1 MNKKICF
8 ITCVNNNK
16 LYEECLKYINNLRV
30 PEGYEIEI
38 KIIKN
43 AKSLTSG
50 YNEGMLSSD
59 AKYKVYLHQDTFI
72 INKNFI
78 NDILKIFDKDKTIGM
93 IGVVGAKTLPI
104 NAVWWHSNKKY
115 GKVYENRTGEIELL
129 AFNEV
134 EGDFE
139 EVKVI
144 DGLIMITQY
153 DIPWREDIFTGWH
166 FYDLSQC
173 MEFMKRGF
181 KIVIPKQ
188 NEPWCIHN
196 CGFIEIKDD
205 YEKYR
210 KIFLNEYPLN
220 KYSSVYDYFYNER
233 QEIISLI
240 ESKASRVLDVGCAAG
255 LLGKK
260 LKTERPGTIVY
271 GVEINRDIAQE
282 AEQYLDKVLVGDIYE
297 KINELPDRFF
307 DTIILADVIE
317 HLNVPEV
324 IIKKLKSKL
333 AHNGE
338 FIISVPNFRHW
349 SVIMKILFGDLS
361 YEEAG
366 IMDKT
371 HLRIFTKYIIH
382 NMMKNLNLEVIK
394 ISKNVVPLEANQ
406 KEILIKLLGAFALDV
421 RSFAA
426 DIDTYQYIYKVKPRE
441 YLRFSKLTSIIIL
454 TLNNYEISKQCI
466 ESVLKFTN
474 LPFELIIVDNGS
486 TETQLLEYLKNL
498 QERRDDVKVYFL
510 PENVGYGLGNNF
522 GLLHSVGKYVVFL
535 NNDTI
540 VTPDWLEKLIIDLNM
555 DEKTGL
561 IGPRTNYVSGEQIV
575 NKVNYKNMNEL
586 LEFANKWEAVNY
598 REVTE
603 TKKLV
608 GFCLLAKREVIEKIG
623 GFDPLFEIGNFEDD
637 DLCRR
642 AYLAGFKLKIAD
654 DVFIHHYGSK
664 TFISEKINYDEIMK
678 KNREKYL
685 KKWEVFNEIVKT
697 NYLSIIENFL
707 FIKLVKDR
715 EDFGIP
721 ENREVLFLA
730 LGKNDNNLD
739 ETLISK
745 LIKKINENEILV
757 ILVDDNQNHEE
768 VEEKLIKAIT
778 MAGFTPEDCPD
789 VLLHYSKSYFYDLI
803 SLIKLAKACIVIDE
817 RTKKWAEVFDKDK
830 VDID

>member
-1 MNKKICF
+1 MNRKVCF
-8 ITCVNNNK
+8 ITCVNNEE
-16 LYEECLKYINNLRV
+16 LYDKCLKYISNLHI
-30 PEGYEIEI
+30 PEGYEVEI
-38 KIIKN
+38 KAIKG
-43 AKSLTSG
+43 AKSMASG

-78 NDILKIFDKDKTIGM
+78 HEIIKVFNKDEAIGM
-93 IGVVGAKTLPI
+93 IGVIGSKTIPSNGI
-104 NAVWWHSNKKY
+104 WWHSSEKY
-115 GKVYENRTGEIELL
+115 GKVYESHTGKMELL

-139 EVKVI
+139 EVKAV

-153 DIPWREDIFTGWH
+153 DIPWREDLFTGWH
-166 FYDLSQC
+166 FYDISQC
-173 MEFMKRGF
+173 MEFAKRGY

-188 NEPWCIHN
+188 TKPWCVHD
-196 CGFIEIKDD
+196 CGIIEIKND

-210 KIFLNEYPLN
+210 KVFLDEYSLGI
-220 KYSSVYDYFYNER
+220 DYYHNER
-233 QEIISLI
+233 PEIVSLVEPYAKKI
-240 ESKASRVLDVGCAAG
+240 LDVGCAAG
-255 LLGKK
+255 LLGRK
-260 LKTERPGTIVY
+260 LKNERPGTIVY
-271 GVEINRDIAQE
+271 GVEINRDIAKE

-338 FIISVPNFRHW
+338 FIIGVPNFRHW
-349 SVIMKILFGDLS
+349 SIIMKILFGDLS

-371 HLRIFTKYIIH
+371 HLRIFTKYIIY

-394 ISKNVVPLEANQ
+394 ISKIVVPLEANQ

-441 YLRFSKLTSIIIL
+441 YLRFTKLTSIIIL

-466 ESVLKFTN
+466 ESVLNYTS

-486 TETQLLEYLKNL
+486 TERDLIEYLKEL
-498 QERRDDVKVYFL
+498 QERRDDVKVIFL
-510 PENVGYGLGNNF
+510 PENVGYGFGNNI
-522 GLLHSVGKYVVFL
+522 GLLYSNGEYVVFL

-540 VTPDWLEKLIIDLNM
+540 VTPNWLEKLILDLNM

-561 IGPRTNYVSGEQIV
+561 IGPRTNYVSGEQLV
-575 NKVNYKNMNEL
+575 LNANYKNLKEL
-586 LEFANKWEAVNY
+586 LEFASKWEAVNY
-598 REVTE
+598 RETRE
-603 TKKLV
+603 TKRLV
-608 GFCLLAKREVIEKIG
+608 GFCLLAKKEVIEKIG

-664 TFISEKINYDEIMK
+664 TFISEKIDYQELMQ
-678 KNREKYL
+678 KNKEKYIR
-685 KKWEVFNEIVKT
+685 KWEVFNEIVKT
-697 NYLSIIENFL
+697 NDLKLIENFL

-721 ENREVLFLA
+721 EKKEVLFLA
-730 LGKNDNNLD
+730 LGRNGGNLD
-739 ETLISK
+739 KTLIPE
-745 LIKKINENEILV
+745 LIKKIKENEILV
-757 ILVDDNQNHEE
+757 VLADDNQNHEE
-768 VEEKLIKAIT
+768 LEEKLIKSIAR
-778 MAGFTPEDCPD
+778 AGFTPENCPD
-789 VLLHYSKSYFYDLI
+789 ILLHYSKSYFYDLI

-817 RTKKWAEVFDKDK
+817 RTKKWAEVFDKAK
-830 VDID
+830 IVIN